1 MRKKH
6 CVRWIMICLA
16 VFFVAFVLE
25 MPCPAA
31 EFTADMTI
39 NAGGQVMK
47 GKIFVKGHRYRQEMN
62 AMGQKQVMIFD
73 GNKEAGWILMPDAHM
88 YMDLPKMTQ
97 GDNPQVDPK
106 ELEKK
111 ATKKYLGEETV
122 NGHKC
127 KKYLF
132 VFKDSPG
139 TQMTQWI
146 STSLEYPI
154 RMIVEGQHG
163 RMVREI
169 KNIKETAVSNA
180 LFTVPQGYQKMS
192 IPGMPG
198 MNLNQ

>member
-111 ATKKYLGEETV
+111 ATKKYLGEEAV

-139 TQMTQWI
+139 TQMTQWV
-146 STSLEYPI
+146 STRLEYPI

>member
-6 CVRWIMICLA
+6 CLRWIVTCLTA
-16 VFFVAFVLE
+16 FFTTLVLAI
-25 MPCPAA
+25 PCPAA

-39 NAGGQVMK
+39 NAAGQIMQ
-47 GKIFVKGHRYRQEMN
+47 GKIFVKGHSYRQEMN

-73 GNKEAGWILMPDAHM
+73 GNKETGWILMPEAHM
-88 YMDLPKMTQ
+88 YMDLPKLTR
-97 GDNPQVDPK
+97 GNNPETNPE

-111 ATKKYLGEETV
+111 ATKKYLGEETI

-146 STSLEYPI
+146 STRLEYPI
-154 RMIVEGQHG
+154 KMIVEGQHG
-163 RMVREI
+163 QMIREI
-169 KNIKETAVSNA
+169 KNIKETSVSNT
-180 LFTVPQGYQKMS
+180 LFTVPEGYQKMS
-192 IPGMPG
+192 LPSMPG